1 MIELIAAAVSG
12 AVVGGGVVALIARR
26 LITHWYAWAR
36 IYADNCDLA
45 DEQSAR
51 TFRTL
56 TSLRS
61 NCFIPDERGVK
72 VRYSQASVERRV
84 KAETPKEVV

>member
-12 AVVGGGVVALIARR
+12 AVVGGGVVWLGWSTEQRLDRKLIAEQRNLIHALRTTNVR
-26 LITHWYAWAR
+26 LVERFAA
-36 IYADNCDLA
+36 
-45 DEQSAR
+45 
-51 TFRTL
+51 
-56 TSLRS
+56 LRS
-61 NCFIPDERGVK
+61 NCFITNEKGHR

>member
-12 AVVGGGVVALIARR
+12 AVVGGGVVW
-26 LITHWYAWAR
+26 THLSQKQRDIVWFYSSEVSSWSR
-36 IYADNCDLA
+36 VYDDLHGV
-45 DEQSAR
+45 
-51 TFRTL
+51 L
-56 TSLRS
+56 TALRS

-84 KAETPKEVV
+84 KAETQKEVV

>member
-12 AVVGGGVVALIARR
+12 AVAGGGVVWWQAQRAIDATEIEWLTIACGLNRGCSE
-26 LITHWYAWAR
+26 TM
-36 IYADNCDLA
+36 D
-45 DEQSAR
+45 
-51 TFRTL
+51 TL
-56 TSLRS
+56 TALRS
-61 NCFIPDERGVK
+61 NCFITNEKGHR

>member
-12 AVVGGGVVALIARR
+12 AVVGGGVVWWKWGQLVPTYKSVAYNLLRN
-26 LITHWYAWAR
+26 
-36 IYADNCDLA
+36 DV
-45 DEQSAR
+45 Q
-51 TFRTL
+51 TFATL
-56 TSLRS
+56 TALRS

-84 KAETPKEVV
+84 KAETPKERA

>member
-12 AVVGGGVVALIARR
+12 AVVGGGVAITLANRALVK
-26 LITHWYAWAR
+26 WADTVEMKIEALDESEDAFQS
-36 IYADNCDLA
+36 IYAK
-45 DEQSAR
+45 
-51 TFRTL
+51 L
-56 TSLRS
+56 TALRS

-72 VRYSQASVERRV
+72 VRYSQASLARRV

>member
-12 AVVGGGVVALIARR
+12 AVVGGGAGWFYWRALSIRWTEIASECMD
-26 LITHWYAWAR
+26 LNQATIT
-36 IYADNCDLA
+36 
-45 DEQSAR
+45 
-51 TFRTL
+51 TL
-56 TSLRS
+56 TALRS

-72 VRYSQASVERRV
+72 VRYSQASAQRRV

>member
-12 AVVGGGVVALIARR
+12 AVLGALAMAHVAARYRNTMVEFQMAASQWQILAKAGGEALTA
-26 LITHWYAWAR
+26 
-36 IYADNCDLA
+36 
-45 DEQSAR
+45 
-51 TFRTL
+51 
-56 TSLRS
+56 LRS

>member
-12 AVVGGGVVALIARR
+12 AVVGGGVVWLGWSTEQRLDRKLIAGQRKALDVMR
-26 LITHWYAWAR
+26 MDHTKQFEMLHA
-36 IYADNCDLA
+36 
-45 DEQSAR
+45 
-51 TFRTL
+51 
-56 TSLRS
+56 LRS

>member
-12 AVVGGGVVALIARR
+12 AVVGGGAGWFYWRALSLRWTEIASECMD
-26 LITHWYAWAR
+26 LNQATIT
-36 IYADNCDLA
+36 
-45 DEQSAR
+45 
-51 TFRTL
+51 TL
-56 TSLRS
+56 TALRS
-61 NCFIPDERGVK
+61 NCFITNKKGHR

>member
-12 AVVGGGVVALIARR
+12 AVVGYVGAGLVWQRLVRVQRELIAEQRHY
-26 LITHWYAWAR
+26 LTDAEYSVWQAR
-36 IYADNCDLA
+36 D
-45 DEQSAR
+45 
-51 TFRTL
+51 TL
-56 TSLRS
+56 TALRS
-61 NCFIPDERGVK
+61 NCFIPDHRGVK

>member
-1 MIELIAAAVSG
+1 MNELIAAAVSG
-12 AVVGGGVVALIARR
+12 AVVGGGVVWWWCGWDIGKLQRVVADQRNYTTDLEYVEDR
-26 LITHWYAWAR
+26 LKT
-36 IYADNCDLA
+36 
-45 DEQSAR
+45 
-51 TFRTL
+51 TL
-56 TSLRS
+56 TALRS

>member
-12 AVVGGGVVALIARR
+12 AVVGGGVVWWWMRGTVVDLHAEVIE
-26 LITHWYAWAR
+26 TMMWCCKR
-36 IYADNCDLA
+36 I
-45 DEQSAR
+45 DEIMQP
-51 TFRTL
+51 L
-56 TSLRS
+56 TALRS

-84 KAETPKEVV
+84 KAETPKEVK

>member
-12 AVVGGGVVALIARR
+12 AVAGGGVVWWQDRYWYKSAKNWRDIAGDTLDSLDLSVTALTA
-26 LITHWYAWAR
+26 
-36 IYADNCDLA
+36 
-45 DEQSAR
+45 
-51 TFRTL
+51 
-56 TSLRS
+56 LRS

-72 VRYSQASVERRV
+72 VRYSQASLARRV

>member
-12 AVVGGGVVALIARR
+12 AVVGGGVVSWIASRR
-26 LITHWYAWAR
+26 IEKIAAMMTSDRKILWTIG
-36 IYADNCDLA
+36 D
-45 DEQSAR
+45 
-51 TFRTL
+51 TL
-56 TSLRS
+56 TALRS
-61 NCFIPDERGVK
+61 NCFITNEKGHR